1 MNFVKLI
8 EDSFKKYEENYC
20 LVYDNRYLTYSEVSN
35 KIKMIMNLIDSRNVM
50 PKQTIAL
57 KFGSNSEHYYYS
69 IFACLLNN
77 LVCCFLP
84 DDYNVD
90 VNEQHFNWLLTDNKD
105 VVSGSEFSEIA
116 PGLFLIELESK
127 CGPKELINEDVIFIL
142 TTSGSTGAAKWVLLT
157 SQNLSFSVEAINS
170 YMNITEEDI
179 LMPLKSFSHVSTI
192 TSELLLSVIYG
203 ACLILEPSKFF
214 AKKFNPL
221 IEKYKVSS
229 ITIVP
234 TILSFMLQYKPEVYL
249 KNLRN
254 ISVIGGPASKN
265 LLIEAMKVL
274 PNTKIYCGYGLTEA
288 TSRVTFLDS
297 DRLVSKIESIGR
309 ALPGVQVRLLN
320 ENSDNEILE
329 PYVVGEIC
337 VAGKNIMLG
346 YLHDGAVHGAN
357 ILRTKDLAYK
367 DSEGYFYHMGRS
379 DDVIVIN
386 GINVS
391 AFAIEKKIEEVE
403 GVFSAYVFV
412 EQRTTGAETITAVV
426 VTSEDSKVN
435 ENTVYKYALKHLKS
449 HEVPKRIIVTSELP
463 SISGKVSRN
472 KLKLYYGLKEM

>member
-1 MNFVKLI
+1 MSILCTRLILLQVTLQENINMNFVKLI

-77 LVCCFLP
+77 FVCCFLP

-203 ACLILEPSKFF
+203 ACLILEPSKF
-214 AKKFNPL
+214 L
-221 IEKYKVSS
+221 R
-229 ITIVP
+229 
-234 TILSFMLQYKPEVYL
+234 
-249 KNLRN
+249 KNLIR
-254 ISVIGGPASKN
+254 
-265 LLIEAMKVL
+265 
-274 PNTKIYCGYGLTEA
+274 
-288 TSRVTFLDS
+288 
-297 DRLVSKIESIGR
+297 
-309 ALPGVQVRLLN
+309 
-320 ENSDNEILE
+320 
-329 PYVVGEIC
+329 
-337 VAGKNIMLG
+337 
-346 YLHDGAVHGAN
+346 
-357 ILRTKDLAYK
+357 
-367 DSEGYFYHMGRS
+367 
-379 DDVIVIN
+379 
-386 GINVS
+386 
-391 AFAIEKKIEEVE
+391 
-403 GVFSAYVFV
+403 
-412 EQRTTGAETITAVV
+412 
-426 VTSEDSKVN
+426 
-435 ENTVYKYALKHLKS
+435 
-449 HEVPKRIIVTSELP
+449 
-463 SISGKVSRN
+463 
-472 KLKLYYGLKEM
+472 